1 MPAEPHCAYA
11 RGVIFAGLIL
21 LAVAAVAAI
30 PVFDQGALEWFT
42 EHSTCNDRPC
52 TESEAKTIATVVSA
66 VTGAIGLALLLAGVG
81 RAVRGTGSAPGP
93 SKLTASADEGYD
105 ARMEARA
112 RLDEA
117 YGRGEVGEDE
127 YRRRREQLG
136 G

>member
-1 MPAEPHCAYA
+1 MI
-11 RGVIFAGLIL
+11 VAGLVL
-21 LAVAAVAAI
+21 LAVAAAAAI

-52 TESEAKTIATVVSA
+52 TESEAETIATVVSA
-66 VTGAIGLALLLAGVG
+66 LTGAIGLALLLGGAS
-81 RAVRGTGSAPGP
+81 RAVRGAGGAPGP
-93 SKLTASADEGYD
+93 SELTSSADDGSD

-117 YGRGEVGEDE
+117 YGRGEVGDEE
-127 YRRRREQLG
+127 YRRLRDELG